1 MDWLRFLRRRPNSRE
16 PEGVLRGTHDDP
28 HLSDEELV
36 AKRVQWFEFY
46 TSQRNMAA
54 PEAGGPYSCPCC
66 GHLTL
71 SQRGGCEICPE
82 CRWEDDGQDNHDSD
96 VIRGG
101 PNGRLSLDAARADYI
116 DGGGT
121 PLPHRPRAIR
131 DKRCNARCS
140 SPWSWR
146 GVPWFVP

>member
-1 MDWLRFLRRRPNSRE
+1 M
-16 PEGVLRGTHDDP
+16 
-28 HLSDEELV
+28 

-54 PEAGGPYSCPCC
+54 PEAGGLYSCPCC

-82 CRWEDDGQDNHDSD
+82 CWWEDDGQDNHDSD
-96 VIRGG
+96 VVRGG

-116 DGGGT
+116 DGGGS
-121 PLPHRPRAIR
+121 PLPHRPPSDPR
-131 DKRCNARCS
+131 
-140 SPWSWR
+140 
-146 GVPWFVP
+146 